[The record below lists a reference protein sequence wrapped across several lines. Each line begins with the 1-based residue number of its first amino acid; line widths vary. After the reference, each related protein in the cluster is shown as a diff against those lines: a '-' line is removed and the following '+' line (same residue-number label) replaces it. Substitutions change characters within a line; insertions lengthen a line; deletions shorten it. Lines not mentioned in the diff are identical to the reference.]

1 MNLAVPPDAKGVL
14 LPGPGH
20 GEGEGR
26 FSGARRRRRSRKS
39 DPFGGR
45 GMFINDEVQ
54 KQVLTIL
61 AKTAVT
67 PTADV
72 QERASSLLQLN
83 PGQQVKAEIIA
94 NLPNNL
100 YMARVAGEMYKL
112 EIPLNVQ
119 PGETLEMTFVTADP
133 RITFQML
140 RPQAESVQL
149 SSMGKWLADVVK
161 NAPPLPTVQE
171 PLVEH
176 PEQATAELAARLR
189 TSLTQ
194 NGLFYESH
202 LAQWAAGGLSV
213 KELLKEPQGK
223 LSPLLSEGEGGSE
236 ELARGALADSRTLPF
251 IKEQLHLLNTGVL
264 AWQGEAW
271 PGQQMKLVIG
281 EGSPERWEQ
290 GIEAN
295 LSLELPRLGGVEAKL
310 RFTPEGVGVEVVC
323 DRPGASDL
331 LRRESGELRSSLAA
345 KGLHL
350 NKLAAKD
357 G

>member
-1 MNLAVPPDAKGVL
+1 ML
-14 LPGPGH
+14 
-20 GEGEGR
+20 
-26 FSGARRRRRSRKS
+26 
-39 DPFGGR
+39 
-45 GMFINDEVQ
+45 INDEVQ

-67 PTADV
+67 PTVDA
-72 QERASSLLQLN
+72 QQRASALLQLN

-100 YMARVAGEMYKL
+100 YMARVAGELYKL

-133 RITFQML
+133 RVTFQMQ
-140 RPQAESVQL
+140 RPSTETVQL
-149 SSMGKWLADVVK
+149 SSFGKWLSDVVK
-161 NAPPLPTVQE
+161 DAPALAPPQD

-176 PEQATAELAARLR
+176 PEQAATQLAGKLKAG
-189 TSLTQ
+189 LTQ

-202 LAQWAAGGLSV
+202 LARWAVGGLSV

-223 LSPLLSEGEGGSE
+223 LSPLLSEGDDAREGEGQ
-236 ELARGALADSRTLPF
+236 GAIADSRTLPL
-251 IKEQLHLLNTGVL
+251 IKEQLHLLNTGIL

-271 PGQQMKLVIG
+271 PGQQMKLTIG
-281 EGSPERWEQ
+281 EGNPEQWAQ
-290 GIEAN
+290 GIEAD

-310 RFTPEGVGVEVVC
+310 RFTPEGIAVELTC
-323 DRPGASDL
+323 ANPGMADM
-331 LRRESGELRSSLAA
+331 LRENSGDLRSSFAE

>member
-1 MNLAVPPDAKGVL
+1 
-14 LPGPGH
+14 
-20 GEGEGR
+20 
-26 FSGARRRRRSRKS
+26 
-39 DPFGGR
+39 
-45 GMFINDEVQ
+45 MFINDEVQ

-161 NAPPLPTVQE
+161 NAPPIPVPQE
-171 PLVEH
+171 ALVEH
-176 PEQATAELAARLR
+176 PEQAASQLAGKLK

-202 LAQWAAGGLSV
+202 LAQWAVGGFAI

-223 LSPLLSEGEGGSE
+223 LSPLLSEGEGG
-236 ELARGALADSRTLPF
+236 GAGKEPAQGGVADSRTLPF
-251 IKEQLHLLNTGVL
+251 IKEQLHLLNGGVL

-271 PGQQMKLVIG
+271 PGQQMKLAIG
-281 EGSPERWEQ
+281 EGSPEQWEQ

-310 RFTPEGVGVEVVC
+310 RFTPEGISVELVC
-323 DRPGASDL
+323 DRPGASEL
-331 LRRESGELRSSLAA
+331 MKRESGELRGAFAA

-350 NKLAAKD
+350 SKLAAKD

>member
-1 MNLAVPPDAKGVL
+1 
-14 LPGPGH
+14 
-20 GEGEGR
+20 
-26 FSGARRRRRSRKS
+26 
-39 DPFGGR
+39 
-45 GMFINDEVQ
+45 MFINDETQ

-67 PTADV
+67 PTSDV

-119 PGETLEMTFVTADP
+119 PGETLELTFVTADP

-140 RPQAESVQL
+140 RPQSESVQL
-149 SSMGKWLADVVK
+149 SSMGKWLADVVR
-161 NAPPLPTVQE
+161 NAPAMPALQE
-171 PLVEH
+171 PLVDH
-176 PEQATAELAARLR
+176 PELASGQLAARLK

-202 LAQWAAGGLSV
+202 LAQWALGGLSV

-223 LSPLLSEGEGGSE
+223 LSPLLSEGEGDSAGSE
-236 ELARGALADSRTLPF
+236 LAQGAVADSRTLPF
-251 IKEQLHLLNTGVL
+251 IKEQLHLLNGGVL
-264 AWQGEAW
+264 GWQGEAW
-271 PGQQMKLVIG
+271 PGQEMKLTIG
-281 EGSPERWEQ
+281 EESVEPWEQ
-290 GIEAN
+290 EVEAN
-295 LSLELPRLGGVEAKL
+295 LSLELPKLGGVQARL
-310 RFTPEGVGVEVVC
+310 RFGAEGLDLELVC
-323 DRPGASDL
+323 DRPGASEI
-331 LRRESGELRSSLAA
+331 LREASGELRGTLAA
-345 KGLHL
+345 NGLHL

>member
-1 MNLAVPPDAKGVL
+1 ML
-14 LPGPGH
+14 
-20 GEGEGR
+20 
-26 FSGARRRRRSRKS
+26 
-39 DPFGGR
+39 
-45 GMFINDEVQ
+45 INDDAQ

-100 YMARVAGEMYKL
+100 YMARVAGELYKL

-119 PGETLEMTFVTADP
+119 PGETLELTFVTADP
-133 RITFQML
+133 RVTFQML
-140 RPQAESVQL
+140 RPQTESVQL
-149 SSMGKWLADVVK
+149 SSMGKWLADVVE
-161 NAPPLPTVQE
+161 NATSLPPAQE

-176 PEQATAELAARLR
+176 PELATAQLAGKLKA
-189 TSLTQ
+189 SLTQ

-202 LAQWAAGGLSV
+202 LAQWALGGLPL

-223 LSPLLSEGEGGSE
+223 LSRLLSEGEGGTAGDE
-236 ELARGALADSRTLPF
+236 TGGTIADSRTLPF

-271 PGQQMKLVIG
+271 PGQEMRLVVG
-281 EGSPERWEQ
+281 EGSSEQWEQ

-295 LSLELPRLGGVEAKL
+295 LSLELPRLGGVKANL
-310 RFTPEGVGVEVVC
+310 RFTPEGINVELVC
-323 DRPGASDL
+323 DRPGASEL
-331 LRRESGELRSSLAA
+331 MRQESGELRASLAA
-345 KGLHL
+345 NGLHL
-350 NKLAAKD
+350 NKMAAKD

>member
-1 MNLAVPPDAKGVL
+1 ML
-14 LPGPGH
+14 
-20 GEGEGR
+20 
-26 FSGARRRRRSRKS
+26 
-39 DPFGGR
+39 
-45 GMFINDEVQ
+45 INDEVQ

-61 AKTAVT
+61 AKTTVT

-72 QERASSLLQLN
+72 QQRASALLQLN

-100 YMARVAGEMYKL
+100 YMARVAGELYKL

-133 RITFQML
+133 RITFQMQ
-140 RPQAESVQL
+140 RPSSETVQL
-149 SSMGKWLADVVK
+149 SSFGKWLSDVVRDAPAL
-161 NAPPLPTVQE
+161 APPQE
-171 PLVEH
+171 ALVEH
-176 PEQATAELAARLR
+176 PEHAATELAGKLKAG
-189 TSLTQ
+189 LTQ

-202 LAQWAAGGLSV
+202 LAQWAVGGLSV

-223 LSPLLSEGEGGSE
+223 LSPMLSDGDDMGEGEGTI
-236 ELARGALADSRTLPF
+236 ADSRTLPL
-251 IKEQLHLLNTGVL
+251 IKEQLHLLNTGIL

-271 PGQQMKLVIG
+271 PGQQMKLAIG
-281 EGSPERWEQ
+281 EGDPERWEQ

-295 LSLELPRLGGVEAKL
+295 LALELPRLGGVEARL
-310 RFTPEGVGVEVVC
+310 RFTPEGIAVELTC
-323 DRPGASDL
+323 ANPGMAEM
-331 LRRESGELRSSLAA
+331 LRENSGELRSSFAE

>member
-1 MNLAVPPDAKGVL
+1 ML
-14 LPGPGH
+14 
-20 GEGEGR
+20 
-26 FSGARRRRRSRKS
+26 
-39 DPFGGR
+39 
-45 GMFINDEVQ
+45 INDEAQ

-100 YMARVAGEMYKL
+100 YMARVAGELYKL

-119 PGETLEMTFVTADP
+119 PGETLELTFVTADP
-133 RITFQML
+133 RVTFQML
-140 RPQAESVQL
+140 RPQTESVQL
-149 SSMGKWLADVVK
+149 SSMGKWLADVVE
-161 NAPPLPTVQE
+161 NAPGLPPASE

-176 PEQATAELAARLR
+176 PEQAIAQLAGRLKE
-189 TSLTQ
+189 SLTQ

-202 LAQWAAGGLSV
+202 LAQWALGGLSL

-223 LSPLLSEGEGGSE
+223 LSRLLSDGEGRSAEDAAG
-236 ELARGALADSRTLPF
+236 GAIADGRTLPL

-264 AWQGEAW
+264 VWQGEAW
-271 PGQQMKLVIG
+271 PGQEMKLVVG
-281 EGSPERWEQ
+281 EGSAEQWEQ

-295 LSLELPRLGGVEAKL
+295 LSLELPRLGGVAAKL
-310 RFTPEGVGVEVVC
+310 RFTPEGIDVELVC
-323 DRPGASDL
+323 DRPGASEL
-331 LRRESGELRSSLAA
+331 LRQASGELRSSLAGQ
-345 KGLHL
+345 GLHL
-350 NKLAAKD
+350 NKMAAKD

>member
-1 MNLAVPPDAKGVL
+1 ML
-14 LPGPGH
+14 
-20 GEGEGR
+20 
-26 FSGARRRRRSRKS
+26 
-39 DPFGGR
+39 
-45 GMFINDEVQ
+45 INDEVQ

-94 NLPNNL
+94 NLPNSM
-100 YMARVAGEMYKL
+100 YMARVAGELYKL

-119 PGETLEMTFVTADP
+119 PGETLELTFVTADP
-133 RITFQML
+133 RVTFQML
-140 RPQAESVQL
+140 RPQTESVQL
-149 SSMGKWLADVVK
+149 SSMGKWLADVVQ
-161 NAPPLPTVQE
+161 NAPGLPPAQE

-176 PEQATAELAARLR
+176 PEQAAAQLAGRLK

-202 LAQWAAGGLSV
+202 LAQWALGGFSL

-223 LSPLLSEGEGGSE
+223 LSRLLSERESGSAGDETAGG
-236 ELARGALADSRTLPF
+236 AIADSRTLPL

-271 PGQQMKLVIG
+271 PGQEMKLVVG
-281 EGSPERWEQ
+281 EGSAEQ
-290 GIEAN
+290 WDQGVEAN
-295 LSLELPRLGGVEAKL
+295 LSLELPRLGAVEARL
-310 RFTPEGVGVEVVC
+310 RFTPEGINVELVC
-323 DRPGASDL
+323 DRPGAAEL
-331 LRRESGELRSSLAA
+331 MRTQSGELRASLAA
-345 KGLHL
+345 QGLHL
-350 NKLAAKD
+350 NKMAAKD